1 MDILWLLFAVGLVV
15 GVGAGIAIGFFI
27 GKGQTQKEVAAI
39 ANELET
45 ERRLNVERVS
55 NMRDSF
61 VALAGEALQLNNQH
75 FLAIAKQ
82 TLQTYQE
89 GAVNQLEKR
98 EKAIEHLIQPVK
110 ESLDRFD
117 QKIQEVEKSRIGA
130 YEGLTAQVKNLFD
143 SQQQLRAETTN
154 LVNALKSP
162 RIRGRWGEIQLRRV
176 VELAGMIDHCDFAE
190 QQTATT
196 EEGRLRPD
204 MIVRLPGRKMV
215 VVDAKSPIDA
225 YLLALE
231 AADEGERRRHLT
243 TYAQH
248 IRGHINQLSA
258 KGYWEQ
264 FTPAPEFVFM
274 FLPGES
280 FYSAALEA
288 DPSLIETG
296 AGQRVILATPTTLI
310 ALLKAVSY
318 GWRQERL
325 AEDADKIGRLG
336 KELYE
341 RVCTMGT
348 HFLNV
353 GASLGKAVEKYN
365 EAVGALESRV
375 LVSARRFKDM
385 PIQASDKEIESNRP
399 IEVSP
404 RQLQVPEFNNQAELP
419 MPESVEWAT
428 DGDPANGQDAQI
440 GTSGAESVPP
450 EAQNGHAERQP
461 LLFNPAAEFPQPDR
475 PAE

>member
-1 MDILWLLFAVGLVV
+1 MDVLWLLFAAGLAA
-15 GVGAGIAIGFFI
+15 GVAGGIAIGFFM
-27 GKGQTQKEVAAI
+27 GKAQTRKEVAAL

-45 ERRLNVERVS
+45 ERQLNLERVS
-55 NMRDSF
+55 SMRDGF
-61 VALAGEALQLNNQH
+61 VALAGEALQLNNKH
-75 FLAIAKQ
+75 FLALAQQ
-82 TLQTYQE
+82 TLHTYHE
-89 GAVNQLEKR
+89 GAANQLKER

-117 QKIQEVEKSRIGA
+117 KQIQDVEKARIGA
-130 YEGLTAQVKNLFD
+130 YEGLTAQVKSLFD
-143 SQQQLRAETTN
+143 SQQQLRAETNN

-162 RIRGRWGEIQLRRV
+162 RIRGRWGEITLRRV

-231 AADEGERRRHLT
+231 AADEGERRRHLAA
-243 TYAQH
+243 YAQH
-248 IRGHINQLSA
+248 IRGHISQLSA

-264 FTPAPEFVFM
+264 FKPAPEFVFM

-310 ALLKAVSY
+310 ALLKAVAY

-325 AEDADKIGRLG
+325 ADDADKIGRLG

-341 RVCTMGT
+341 RVCTMGS

-375 LVSARRFKDM
+375 MVSARRFKDM
-385 PIQASDKEIESNRP
+385 PIQASDKEIESARP
-399 IEVSP
+399 IEVNP
-404 RQLQVPEFNNQAELP
+404 RQLQMPQFNNQGELP
-419 MPESVEWAT
+419 MPEGAEWPGET
-428 DGDPANGQDAQI
+428 DAANGQDAA
-440 GTSGAESVPP
+440 GTSVEPIPP
-450 EAQNGHAERQP
+450 EAQNGHGERQP
-461 LLFNPAAEFPQPDR
+461 LLFNPVEEFPQQPNR

>member
-1 MDILWLLFAVGLVV
+1 MDLLLLVVVVCLAV
-15 GVGAGIAIGFFI
+15 GVGIGF
-27 GKGQTQKEVAAI
+27 I
-39 ANELET
+39 AGRVWTRRNLLGALET
-45 ERRLNVERVS
+45 ERQVNSARIDT
-55 NMRDSF
+55 MREMFAAAASDALHKNNQQF
-61 VALAGEALQLNNQH
+61 IALANETFQKH
-75 FLAIAKQ
+75 
-82 TLQTYQE
+82 QE
-89 GAVNQLEKR
+89 GAVRNLSER
-98 EKAIEHLIQPVK
+98 EKAIKELVGPVK
-110 ESLDRFD
+110 ESLERFD
-117 QKIQEVEKSRIGA
+117 QKIQEVEKARIGA
-130 YEGLTAQVKNLFD
+130 YEGLTAQVKSLFD
-143 SQQQLRAETTN
+143 SQQQLRSETTN

-196 EEGRLRPD
+196 ENGRLRPD
-204 MIVRLPGRKMV
+204 MIVRLPGHKMV

-231 AADEGERRRHLT
+231 AADDGERRRHLA
-243 TYAQH
+243 TYAQQIRNH
-248 IRGHINQLSA
+248 IGQLSG

-264 FTPAPEFVFM
+264 FAPAPDFVFM

-280 FYSAALEA
+280 FYSAALEG

-296 AGQRVILATPTTLI
+296 GGRVILATPTTLI
-310 ALLKAVSY
+310 ALLKAVAY

-385 PIQASDKEIESNRP
+385 PIATSDKEIDSARP
-399 IEVSP
+399 IEISA
-404 RQLQVPEFNNQAELP
+404 RQLQVPEFNSQAELP
-419 MPESVEWAT
+419 IAESETSDWS
-428 DGDPANGQDAQI
+428 
-440 GTSGAESVPP
+440 GTSGAT
-450 EAQNGHAERQP
+450 NGHAGADPHSIAIESHGETQP
-461 LLFNPAAEFPQPDR
+461 HLFNPAEEFPQPPHQ